1 MLFLVVYVIMQNST
15 IKQEEKIIAIDISGK
30 VNICLPENDAFE
42 EKSFFSF

>member
-30 VNICLPENDAFE
+30 VNICSPKEDAFE